1 MAPHRKALGKGLD
14 ALIPPPEGQI
24 SALEIPIASLRP
36 NPLQPRAE
44 LDEAALEELASSIK
58 ENGIL
63 QPILVRPVAS
73 DAYQVVAGQRRVEAA
88 RLAGLTAIPAYV
100 RDVPNDK
107 LLTVALIENLQRE
120 DINPIEEAVAYKYLH
135 EDEGMSH
142 EAIARAI
149 GKHRATVTNA
159 LRLLNLPEA
168 VTEML
173 RNGEITPG
181 HARALLPLQNPSRQF
196 ALAERIVKEGIS
208 VRQVEN
214 IVSPVAPKRKSKK
227 RRRTPF
233 RDDLEKRIAENLATK
248 VKVAGTDKKGSIT
261 FYYYNADDLDR
272 LLDILG
278 VKS

>member
-1 MAPHRKALGKGLD
+1 VAPHRKALGKGLD

>member
-1 MAPHRKALGKGLD
+1 MAPRRKALGKGLD
-14 ALIPPPEGQI
+14 ALIPPSEGQL
-24 SALEIPIASLRP
+24 SALEISIASLQP

-88 RLAGLTAIPAYV
+88 RLAGLAAIPAYI
-100 RDVPNDK
+100 RDIPNDK

-196 ALAERIVKEGIS
+196 ALAERIVKEGMS

-214 IVSPVAPKRKSKK
+214 TVSPVAPKRKAKK
-227 RRRTPF
+227 RKRTPF
-233 RDDLEKRIAENLATK
+233 RDDLEKRIAETLATK
-248 VKVAGTDKKGSIT
+248 VKVTGTNKNGSIT

>member
-1 MAPHRKALGKGLD
+1 VVPRRKALGKGLD

-88 RLAGLTAIPAYV
+88 RLAGLTTIPAYV
-100 RDVPNDK
+100 RDVPSDK

-196 ALAERIVKEGIS
+196 ALAERIVKEGMS

-214 IVSPVAPKRKSKK
+214 MVSPVAPKRKSKK
-227 RRRTPF
+227 RKRTPF
-233 RDDLEKRIAENLATK
+233 RDDLEKRIEETLATK
-248 VKVAGTDKKGSIT
+248 VKVAGTNKKGSVT

>member
-1 MAPHRKALGKGLD
+1 MTPRRKALGKGLD
-14 ALIPPPEGQI
+14 ALIPPSEGQL

-36 NPLQPRAE
+36 NPLQPRGE
-44 LDEAALEELASSIK
+44 LDEAGLEELASSIK

-63 QPILVRPVAS
+63 QPILVRPVAP
-73 DAYQVVAGQRRVEAA
+73 DKYQVVAGQRRVEAA
-88 RLAGLTAIPAYV
+88 RLAGLTAVPAYV

-159 LRLLNLPEA
+159 LRLLNLSEA

-173 RNGEITPG
+173 RNGEITSG
-181 HARALLPLQNPSRQF
+181 HARALLPLQSPSRQF
-196 ALAERIVKEGIS
+196 ALAERIVKEGMS

-214 IVSPVAPKRKSKK
+214 IVSPAAPKRKSKK
-227 RRRTPF
+227 RKRAPF
-233 RDDLEKRIAENLATK
+233 RDDLEKRIAETLATK
-248 VKVAGTDKKGSIT
+248 VKVTGSNKKGSIT
-261 FYYYNADDLDR
+261 LYFYNADDLEKI
-272 LLDILG
+272 LKVLG